1 MLYKPISSAALEAYL
16 IMQPLAMFFIA
27 SMQCTTSKRL
37 LFYLS
42 LVSRGRKAMN
52 GWISRRHIEV
62 KIDFLG
68 HNCIANSILYFVK

>member
-37 LFYLS
+37 LFLFK
-42 LVSRGRKAMN
+42 LGL
-52 GWISRRHIEV
+52 GGV
-62 KIDFLG
+62 KL
-68 HNCIANSILYFVK
+68 